1 METRVQK
8 WGNSLAVRIPK
19 PLASELGL
27 ENNSPVDLSL
37 VSGKLVIVPAVKLG
51 LSLEA
56 LLAQVTEDNL
66 HGEFDAGS
74 AVGGEAW

>member
-8 WGNSLAVRIPK
+8 WGNSLALRIPK

-27 ENNSPVDLSL
+27 KNNSPVELSL
-37 VSGKLVIVPAVKLG
+37 VEGKLLISPSAQQG
-51 LSLEA
+51 LTLES
-56 LLAQVTEDNL
+56 LLAQVTEENL
-66 HGEFDAGS
+66 HRVVDTGP